1 MNHLTLN
8 LDVNYL
14 VENDNILSGVDLMR
28 FFTDMYEKALNDVVT
43 VGQTMM
49 KDEEMFFFVELRW
62 VENDEVSID
71 NMRTYREHQ
80 RGRPRIQFGERLA
93 MAMGWLVGSGQGNE
107 IQVGT

>member
-28 FFTDMYEKALNDVVT
+28 FFTDMYKKALNDVVT

-49 KDEEMFFFVELRW
+49 KDEEIFFSLSCGGW
-62 VENDEVSID
+62 KTTKSPSI
-71 NMRTYREHQ
+71 T
-80 RGRPRIQFGERLA
+80 
-93 MAMGWLVGSGQGNE
+93 
-107 IQVGT
+107 